1 MKFIDKWRLEFLIK
15 NILMNNGCP
24 LCICR
29 QLSPGRGLVWRV
41 VWVWGPGH
49 NFHHLQL
56 FRGQYPTQGS
66 LCEKDQTLQ
75 LPIHLSKSQR
85 RWELIK
91 NAAVIRICWHWKEV
105 CSVFY
110 GQHLQ
115 QYYKKCVANKIWLGQ
130 QFLKYLSFRELNSF
144 PWGLDLSQE
153 EFSNETFLWNESLM
167 KQNVLLFSFT
177 FHPTISLFIPQLNIK
192 EDPGSISV
200 LLSSRNN
207 DGISKSFNY
216 ITGNCYRC
224 LSIHQKH
231 GNVLQYK
238 ESRCM
243 LDYHSRNYHELCWS
257 ISVDEP
263 LKTMFRVNGNGVSCP
278 ITGTFSFSYSRGHGL
293 CNYPLSS
300 LHQCAGKCHPH
311 FVFCRTNKS
320 FWSVNCTTVL
330 YHISL
335 YTKKYLI

>member
-1 MKFIDKWRLEFLIK
+1 ML
-15 NILMNNGCP
+15 
-24 LCICR
+24 
-29 QLSPGRGLVWRV
+29 
-41 VWVWGPGH
+41 
-49 NFHHLQL
+49 
-56 FRGQYPTQGS
+56 
-66 LCEKDQTLQ
+66 
-75 LPIHLSKSQR
+75 
-85 RWELIK
+85 
-91 NAAVIRICWHWKEV
+91 V

-130 QFLKYLSFRELNSF
+130 QFLKYLSFRELNLF
-144 PWGLDLSQE
+144 PWVLHLSQE

-177 FHPTISLFIPQLNIK
+177 FHPTISLFIPQSNIK

-311 FVFCRTNKS
+311 FVFCRTDKS